1 MNEFDILYVIPTA
14 TIPVH
19 TLYYLTPKV
28 GPPWTWGLRLNNDDT
43 SEEVNVDQ
51 ARLQFMVELVEYVD
65 KLKVDALDSTCV
77 NPMYTGRTPAAQP
90 AEQRHVLME
99 TWNMERKNTMQPATT
114 RSP

>member
-14 TIPVH
+14 TVH

-43 SEEVNVDQ
+43 SEEVNMDQ

-65 KLKVDALDSTCV
+65 KLKVNALD
-77 NPMYTGRTPAAQP
+77 M
-90 AEQRHVLME
+90 
-99 TWNMERKNTMQPATT
+99 
-114 RSP
+114 